1 MFTKIFKMRKAI
13 FILATFFTIS
23 LNAQN
28 ITWQNVNLNV
38 PFENTESVF
47 NLIDG
52 FYSNIIIPEGLRVSL
67 WSIEYKG
74 SSEKATHILNFA
86 GSKESIAKF
95 ESRKLTP
102 EWDAYIS
109 RLNSLTNRDGFS
121 LTAGVTLVRYNLDK
135 WQETIAQSHQW
146 KVKDPLNFMTA
157 FANLMSAFI
166 DSSGYVS
173 IGQTTH
179 GVENGETH
187 YIYSTFP
194 DLVSA
199 LDFGNAENQEQ
210 SEAILNWIE
219 ATKNE
224 EYTRSITRVM
234 LQSWE

>member
-1 MFTKIFKMRKAI
+1 MKKA
-13 FILATFFTIS
+13 FLILTSFFTIS
-23 LNAQN
+23 LCSQN

-38 PFENTESVF
+38 PFENTQAVF

-52 FYSNIIIPEGLRVSL
+52 FYSNIEIPEGIRVSL

-74 SSEKATHILNFA
+74 SGEKATHVLNFA
-86 GSKESIAKF
+86 GTKENLVDF
-95 ESRKLTP
+95 ESRKLTS
-102 EWDAYIS
+102 EWDAYLTK
-109 RLNSLTNRDGFS
+109 LNSLTNRDGFS
-121 LTAGVTLVRYNLDK
+121 VTPGVTLVRYNIDK

-146 KVKDPLNFMTA
+146 KVKNPVKFISA
-157 FANLMSAFI
+157 FANLMNVFG

-187 YIYSTFP
+187 YIYVTFP

-199 LDFGNAENQEQ
+199 LDFGNAANQDE
-210 SEAILNWIE
+210 SEAIVNWLE
-219 ATKNE
+219 ATKDD

-234 LQSWE
+234 LKSWE